1 MLGPTQQT
9 NRPRRIAAVLLATAT
24 VSLFAYFLATTSSQ
38 SIRQK
43 IRLGLSFTARQ
54 ALPAATSEAAWISS
68 SRENTNSNG
77 SKYVLRQDST
87 TPMKVRSE
95 SVSSLGARTSLQ
107 LAASSASSTL
117 STSLPSA
124 WPEVPSSTT
133 HAAHTAQAAQ
143 GSPKSEPSLG
153 EEQAQLGPQWRP
165 LAASDR
171 YRFTPQTLPP
181 FRKCEQEER
190 GMKRWKQKL
199 DQRGLKICSGG
210 VSSIICARELASPR
224 IYVCQFSNVLEVL
237 AGDGT
242 LRWIA
247 QCALHKDVDLNSLFQ
262 PLHRSHFLHFLDV
275 RKDLGPKQLSKTI
288 TVLQSI
294 PANVDFADHVLA
306 SLKLHAQK
314 QAPARE
320 GVTFLSSGD
329 CNTGN
334 PGHCQADQDN
344 LFIVQHILPKT
355 FSREET
361 RVAER
366 LPHFYEDWQALS
378 AEIVTASY
386 SAGFPSLKVKAEP
399 YVQLVRYLV
408 SGPTGMT
415 GPHWTSLKGSSC
427 LGRSPLLL
435 AHQMAAL
442 PFFESTWRSNLDRY
456 GDACNFL
463 EKLSAEYSLHLL
475 NGEACKID
483 ARHSNFYLWISR
495 VDQDCYGPARLTSK
509 CRNRQ
514 NRGVSNGLELATEL
528 SKRYA
533 NTTILYV
540 NAGTIPYLDQVFLIR
555 AASTIIAAHG
565 GGLWNAARWLNE
577 ALHQRIVE
585 IVPIGSPGETCSL
598 AKLFGGRYSWVKCHA
613 CKNKQNGE
621 LKFEE
626 FFKAVETAD
635 ISTCQGF

>member
-1 MLGPTQQT
+1 M
-9 NRPRRIAAVLLATAT
+9 N
-24 VSLFAYFLATTSSQ
+24 
-38 SIRQK
+38 
-43 IRLGLSFTARQ
+43 
-54 ALPAATSEAAWISS
+54 
-68 SRENTNSNG
+68 
-77 SKYVLRQDST
+77 
-87 TPMKVRSE
+87 
-95 SVSSLGARTSLQ
+95 
-107 LAASSASSTL
+107 
-117 STSLPSA
+117 
-124 WPEVPSSTT
+124 
-133 HAAHTAQAAQ
+133 
-143 GSPKSEPSLG
+143 
-153 EEQAQLGPQWRP
+153 
-165 LAASDR
+165 
-171 YRFTPQTLPP
+171 
-181 FRKCEQEER
+181 
-190 GMKRWKQKL
+190 RWKQKL

-210 VSSIICARELASPR
+210 VSSIVCARELASPR
-224 IYVCQFSNVLEVL
+224 IYVCQFNNVLEVL

-247 QCALHKDVDLNSLFQ
+247 QCALHKDVDLYSLFK

-275 RKDLGPKQLSKTI
+275 RKDLGSQQLSKTI
-288 TVLQSI
+288 TVVQSI
-294 PANVDFADHVLA
+294 PANVDFVDHVLA
-306 SLKLHAQK
+306 SLKLRAQK

-361 RVAER
+361 RVVLYNGFGRSRYSAQKER

-386 SAGFPSLKVKAEP
+386 SADFPSLKVKAAP

-408 SGPTGMT
+408 SGPAGMT
-415 GPHWTSLKGSSC
+415 GPHWISLKGSSC

-442 PFFESTWRSNLDRY
+442 PFFESRWGSNPDRY

-463 EKLSAEYSLHLL
+463 KKLSAEYSLHLL

-509 CRNRQ
+509 CRNRL

-533 NTTILYV
+533 DTTILYV
-540 NAGTIPYLDQVFLIR
+540 NTGTIPYLDQVFLIR

-598 AKLFGGRYSWVKCHA
+598 AKLFGGRYSWVKCHT

-635 ISTCQGF
+635 ISTCQGI